1 MVSNEDIFNLITG
14 RTTTMVNRTL
24 ARNFRNNQL
33 DLNMEQWSV
42 LAALWDNNGATQQ
55 QLGEKTYR
63 EKASITK
70 LLDKLEQ
77 QNMVVRITDKND
89 KRIKRIYLTR
99 KGKLLEE
106 QANNIVKE
114 TYTQAS
120 KNISDTEIVVC
131 KKVLDQLYDNL
142 KNIEIN
148 GGEA

>member
-89 KRIKRIYLTR
+89 KRIKRIYLTS
-99 KGKLLEE
+99 KGKSLEE

>member
-1 MVSNEDIFNLITG
+1 
-14 RTTTMVNRTL
+14 MVNRTL